1 MKNVLLA
8 LTAASAV
15 AIATPALAGD
25 LSGEVRFGGVAK
37 NQVNTTEY
45 RVQYDDALYNGL
57 VNYGLELQTVQPEK
71 QGAVSTLLSGK
82 LGTALPGVLGLSSA
96 AYAEVG
102 QSLNKK
108 VTTTVAGRTTTT
120 GGNFEFWGAGV
131 NAAYPV
137 GGTALTLKAGY
148 RHRESFNNNRMKEDR
163 LHSGVEWNVT
173 EKTAIGATYYR
184 TTGSIRTDEVGVGIT
199 HSF

>member
-45 RVQYDDALYNGL
+45 RVQFDDTLYNGL
-57 VNYGLELQTVQPEK
+57 VNYGLELQTK
-71 QGAVSTLLSGK
+71 QVDNNGPLGSKLSAK
-82 LGTALPGVLGLSSA
+82 LGTAMPTVFGVKTA
-96 AYAEVG
+96 AYGEVG
-102 QSLNKK
+102 EALSPK
-108 VTTTVAGRTTTT
+108 VATNR
-120 GGNFEFWGAGV
+120 GNFEFWGAGV
-131 NAAYPV
+131 KAAYPV

-148 RHRESFNNNRMKEDR
+148 RHREGFKTVNLKEDR
-163 LHSGVEWNVT
+163 LNAGVDWHLT
-173 EKTAIGATYYR
+173 ETTAIGANYYR
-184 TTGSIRTDEVGVGIT
+184 TTGSERTDAIGVGIT